1 MAKNERLQVN
11 SLPKGYR
18 LPEYEVEKPI
28 SEGGFSIVYLATHL
42 PTRTRVVI
50 KEFFPVKYAKRIDS
64 GRVETMTEEA
74 SRSFGMG
81 IKRFFNEGSALAKI
95 EHPNI
100 VHVTHLFR
108 ANNTVYMVMD
118 FEVGRDMRW
127 YIKRKNGS
135 LSEKFL
141 RTVFPEV
148 MSGVS
153 ALHKNHILHLDI
165 KPANILLRTG
175 GNPLL
180 IDFGAVKHMKGAA
193 NLEVKGHTLTQGFA
207 PIEQHN
213 HGNIGPWSDIY
224 AIGAT
229 MYSCITGKP
238 PPGAPERVKKDK
250 LESVIRSFEKKRYS
264 ASLLEAII
272 AAMKMDMTERPQTI
286 EEFMALMDIEP
297 AGASKLMTFLN
308 KPVLGGGRKN

>member
-1 MAKNERLQVN
+1 MAKNERLRVN
-11 SLPKGYR
+11 SLPKGYN
-18 LPEYEVEKPI
+18 LPEYQIERPI

-42 PTRTRVVI
+42 PTRSRVVI
-50 KEFFPVKYAKRIDS
+50 KEFFPVKYAKRIDT

-74 SRSFGMG
+74 SRAFGLG

-95 EHPNI
+95 NHQNI
-100 VHVTHLFR
+100 VHVTHIFR

-127 YIKRKNGS
+127 YIKRKNGG

-148 MSGVS
+148 LSGMRE
-153 ALHKNHILHLDI
+153 LHQNHLLHLDI
-165 KPANILLRTG
+165 KPAIILLRSG
-175 GNPLL
+175 GHPLI
-180 IDFGAVKHMKGAA
+180 IDFGAVKNMTGEA

-238 PPGAPERVKKDK
+238 PPSAPARVKKDK
-250 LESVIRSFEKKRYS
+250 LESEIRAFEKKKYS
-264 ASLLEAII
+264 SSLLEAINS
-272 AAMKMDMTERPQTI
+272 AMKMDMTERPQTI
-286 EEFMALMDIEP
+286 EEFMEMLDVDTAAP
-297 AGASKLMTFLN
+297 SKIKTFFN
-308 KPVLGGGRKN
+308 KPVLGIGGKG

>member
-11 SLPKGYR
+11 ALPKGYR
-18 LPEYEVEKPI
+18 LPEYQIEKPI
-28 SEGGFSIVYLATHL
+28 SEGGFSVVYLATHL
-42 PTRTRVVI
+42 PTRSRVVI
-50 KEFFPVKYAKRIDS
+50 KEFFPVKYAKRIDT
-64 GRVETMTEEA
+64 GRVETVTEEA

-95 EHPNI
+95 KHEN
-100 VHVTHLFR
+100 VVTVTHIFR
-108 ANNTVYMVMD
+108 ANNTVYMVME

-127 YIKRKNGS
+127 YIKRKNGG
-135 LSEKFL
+135 LSEKFI

-148 MSGVS
+148 LSGM
-153 ALHKNHILHLDI
+153 AELHKNHILHLDI
-165 KPANILLRTG
+165 KPANILLRSG
-175 GNPLL
+175 GHPLL

-238 PPGAPERVKKDK
+238 PPSAPERVKKDK
-250 LESVIRSFEKKRYS
+250 LESVIRSFEKKGYS
-264 ASLLEAII
+264 PALLEAINSS
-272 AAMKMDMTERPQTI
+272 MKMDMTARPQTI
-286 EEFMALMDIEP
+286 EEFMEMLDVEVESP
-297 AGASKLMTFLN
+297 SKIMTFLKN
-308 KPVLGGGRKN
+308 PVLARGKKN

>member
-11 SLPKGYR
+11 ALPKGYR
-18 LPEYEVEKPI
+18 LPEYQIEKPI
-28 SEGGFSIVYLATHL
+28 SEGGFSVVYLSTHL
-42 PTRTRVVI
+42 PTRTPVVI
-50 KEFFPVKYAKRIDS
+50 KEFFPVKYAKRIDT
-64 GRVETMTEEA
+64 GRVETVTEEA
-74 SRSFGMG
+74 SRSFGTG

-95 EHPNI
+95 KHEN
-100 VHVTHLFR
+100 VVTVTHIFR
-108 ANNTVYMVMD
+108 ANNTVYMVME

-127 YIKRKNGS
+127 YIKRKNGG

-148 MSGVS
+148 LSGM
-153 ALHKNHILHLDI
+153 AELHKNHILHLDI
-165 KPANILLRTG
+165 KPANILLRSG
-175 GNPLL
+175 GHPLL

-213 HGNIGPWSDIY
+213 HGNVGPWSDIY

-238 PPGAPERVKKDK
+238 PPSALERVKKDK
-250 LESVIRSFEKKRYS
+250 LESVIRSFVKKGYS
-264 ASLLEAII
+264 PELLDAISS
-272 AAMKMDMTERPQTI
+272 AMRMDMTARPQTI
-286 EEFMALMDIEP
+286 EEFMEMMDVGVESS
-297 AGASKLMTFLN
+297 SKIMTFLK
-308 KPVLGGGRKN
+308 KPVLARGKKN